1 MGHTLEA
8 GLVVVRHAGLHVG
21 VEQVLH
27 LGLELV
33 GRDTCSDLHEE
44 DNSEE
49 DGEGEGHAVV
59 LLDGSTAPEESHK
72 EDDAADDDEEDR
84 RGEELVAQEVE
95 VLAVGSLD
103 NSASHYEEQPGQLKH
118 QTLHLTLKEREEGP
132 HCKEEVE
139 EEERVLDTLD
149 AGLHGGAGL
158 SLLTGRLAG
167 PILQL
172 WSGLHTAQVLLIS
185 LPVPH
190 IVLYQPPAT
199 QLYNEQ

>member
-44 DNSEE
+44 DDPEE

-59 LLDGSTAPEESHK
+59 LLDGSAAPEEGHK

-103 NSASHYEEQPGQLKH
+103 HSASHYEEQPGQLKH
-118 QTLHLTLKEREEGP
+118 QTLHPTLKGREEGP

-158 SLLTGRLAG
+158 SLLTGRQAG
-167 PILQL
+167 
-172 WSGLHTAQVLLIS
+172 WSYPTALEWPAHCTGVTDQS
-185 LPVPH
+185 PSPTYRPLPTSSNTA
-190 IVLYQPPAT
+190 L
-199 QLYNEQ
+199 